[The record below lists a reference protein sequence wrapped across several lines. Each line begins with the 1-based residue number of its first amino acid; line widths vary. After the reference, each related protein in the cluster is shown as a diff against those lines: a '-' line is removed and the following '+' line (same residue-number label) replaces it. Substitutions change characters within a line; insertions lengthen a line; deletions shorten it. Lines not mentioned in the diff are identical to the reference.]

1 MRTLVMMHSPAM
13 ARQLALELENLGEEW
28 QVHWACDMPSG
39 LKKLRSG
46 AVEMLIVDQ
55 QMAQIPGKAG
65 LGAVTAHPPLP
76 PPWLLSMG
84 EGYAPVLLS
93 FFALSIKKE
102 KSVVAGGSS
111 STAIILSFLSNIEL
125 FIFKS

>member
-1 MRTLVMMHSPAM
+1 MDADKILS
-13 ARQLALELENLGEEW
+13 ARLRAKGES
-28 QVHWACDMPSG
+28 A
-39 LKKLRSG
+39 
-46 AVEMLIVDQ
+46 IV
-55 QMAQIPGKAG
+55 II
-65 LGAVTAHPPLP
+65 
-76 PPWLLSMG
+76 S
-84 EGYAPVLLS
+84 APILLS